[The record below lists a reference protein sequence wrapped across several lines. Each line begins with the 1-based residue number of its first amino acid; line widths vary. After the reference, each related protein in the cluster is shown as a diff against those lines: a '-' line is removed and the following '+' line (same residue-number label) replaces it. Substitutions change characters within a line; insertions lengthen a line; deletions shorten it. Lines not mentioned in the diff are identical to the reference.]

1 MTTFLWAVAVVLSLG
16 GIWWLVRWIRLQLF
30 WAEAVRANDESEDV
44 ALIARTSNDPLAAMI
59 RELDSPV
66 VYRRGS
72 AAEQLVT
79 LGTREAAE
87 VLCKALESDDEFVR
101 HLIVKALR
109 SSNALKDDFKQVI
122 FDSVALGLR
131 AADFQQAT
139 PEGDYTGF
147 GCEDI
152 IHLLPNLDRQR
163 AIAELTKPGTLRV
176 DHPNLREI
184 IMTLTHLRAVLDDR
198 VFDWLALLRPCVAEG
213 RRGVTGRSAMVY
225 GQLLKAAAF
234 KGHPKTVEWI
244 DDLFRHRESIVE
256 WSALEGAAEAA
267 AILTGLSRNLPE
279 DLRNRVQSQ
288 GFESLSLAEKHFAAV
303 CEMEMLIEIY
313 GMGSYVMTSPNT
325 AMALEG
331 LTAMDEHYM
340 RSRLQCGIE
349 LWEQKKGTLDE
360 AGTRLLSESID
371 DIPMPKEVKYQ
382 SLRMLSHLYA
392 ARNAESFR
400 DKL

>member
-1 MTTFLWAVAVVLSLG
+1 MITFIWAVTIVLSLG

-30 WAEAVRANDESEDV
+30 WAEAIQAHKESEDV
-44 ALIARTSNDPLAAMI
+44 ALIARTSSDPLAAMI
-59 RELDSPV
+59 RELHSQV
-66 VYRRGS
+66 AYRRGS

-87 VLCKALESDDEFVR
+87 VLSKALESDDEFVR
-101 HLIVKALR
+101 HSIVKALR
-109 SSNALKDDFKQVI
+109 SSNALTDDFKQVV

-131 AADFQQAT
+131 IADFQQAT

-152 IHLLPNLDRQR
+152 IHLLPKLDQQR

-184 IMTLTHLRAVLDDR
+184 IKTLTHLRAALDDR

-213 RRGVTGRSAMVY
+213 RQGVTGRSALIY

-234 KGHPKTVEWI
+234 KGHPRAGEWI
-244 DDLFRHRESIVE
+244 DDLFRHRESILE
-256 WSALEGAAEAA
+256 CSALEGAAEASA
-267 AILTGLSRNLPE
+267 MLAGLSMNLPE
-279 DLRNRVQSQ
+279 DLSNRVHSQ
-288 GFESLSLAEKHFAAV
+288 GFESLSLAEKHFTAV
-303 CEMEMLIEIY
+303 CEMETLIEIY
-313 GMGSYVMTSPNT
+313 GLGNYVMTSPNT

-340 RSRLQCGIE
+340 HSRLQRGIE
-349 LWEQKKGTLDE
+349 LWDQNKGTLDE

-371 DIPMPKEVKYQ
+371 NIPMPRDVKYQ

-392 ARNAESFR
+392 ARNADSFK